1 MTIPAS
7 CALPENQPHLHARA
21 IPTQDLQALF
31 ELCNE
36 RYFDGYLVPSS
47 GFRLRFSRSVKL
59 SGCFHYCLASS
70 EDWGIDISQ
79 RLKDH
84 PFALLSTMV
93 HEMIHMLAHQLF
105 RETGSREYLD
115 EQALPGQP
123 FTNRGHGAFFMA
135 CLERLNQRF
144 AELRITI
151 KSTFGDSLYDLS
163 KISRER
169 LLLISIRDASI
180 AGASNPEQSSSKGMI
195 YRLDP
200 KAELD
205 WDRLAKTAEELHG
218 SREIRVLSVAG
229 HRAEGFPV
237 LRRDNGARRNMR
249 LRSLRNFSAKVMML
263 LDAPQTDELREAPR
277 SPSLKTAV

>member
-1 MTIPAS
+1 MTNPAF
-7 CALPENQPHLHARA
+7 CALPATQPHLHARA
-21 IPTQDLQALF
+21 IPTQDIQGLF
-31 ELCNE
+31 DLCNE
-36 RYFDGYLVPSS
+36 RYFGGYLVPSP

-70 EDWGIDISQ
+70 EDWGIDVSQ

-93 HEMIHMLAHQLF
+93 HEMIHMLAHQLY
-105 RETGSREYLD
+105 RETGDREYLD
-115 EQALPGQP
+115 QRALPGKP
-123 FTNRGHGAFFMA
+123 FTNRGHGAFFTA

-144 AELRITI
+144 PELRITI
-151 KSTFGDSLYDLS
+151 KSTFGDFLYDHS

-169 LLLISIRDASI
+169 LLLIPIRSAPVS
-180 AGASNPEQSSSKGMI
+180 AASNPERSQSKGMI
-195 YRLDP
+195 YRLHP

-205 WDRLAKTAEELHG
+205 WDRLAQTAEELHG
-218 SREIRVLSVAG
+218 SREVRVLSVAG
-229 HRAEGFPV
+229 HQAEGFPV

-263 LDAPQTDELREAPR
+263 LNAPQTDELRETPR